1 MRKHAVILA
10 LLLAVAGRADAMT
23 SEGTLITNLST
34 ASYWSMDG
42 SKYRLTYSSTANVL
56 VMNPMVHLKKVA
68 SPSMQCSGGT
78 VTFCIYV
85 INTSLMSSAFN
96 VTVEDI
102 MPGFG
107 TDGFAYLIPTAVFG
121 SRGEWNPQGATIVYG
136 YRPTNF
142 GANNW
147 WVGTFA
153 GDPEGDGEPAAGTAG
168 PYYIR
173 WNISVVGPN
182 RSMMVCFRATV
193 F

>member
-1 MRKHAVILA
+1 MRKHAAILA
-10 LLLAVAGRADAMT
+10 LLLAVAGRANAMT
-23 SEGTLITNLST
+23 SEGTLLTNLAT
-34 ASYWSMDG
+34 ASYWSADG
-42 SKYRLTYSSTANVL
+42 SKYLLTYSSTANVL
-56 VMNPMVHLKKVA
+56 VMNPMVHLRKVA
-68 SPSMQCSGGT
+68 TPSMQCSGGT
-78 VTFCIYV
+78 VTFCIYA

-96 VTVEDI
+96 VTIEDI

-107 TDGFAYLIPTAVFG
+107 ADGFAYVAG
-121 SRGEWNPQGATIVYG
+121 GRSEWNPQGAAVIYG

-153 GDPEGDGEPAAGTAG
+153 GDPEGDGEPAAWTPG

-173 WNISVVGPN
+173 WSVSVLGPN
-182 RSMMVCFRATV
+182 RSMMVCFKATV